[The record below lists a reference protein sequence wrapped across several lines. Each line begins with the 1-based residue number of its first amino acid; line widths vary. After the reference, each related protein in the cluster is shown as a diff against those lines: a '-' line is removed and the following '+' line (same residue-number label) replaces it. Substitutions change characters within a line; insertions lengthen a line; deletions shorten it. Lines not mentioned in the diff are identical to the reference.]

1 MHDRALGVVADVL
14 TDGSPHLRAHVTDS
28 IAAACGCAPDAA
40 KQAVRD
46 LLESRV
52 IDPVTVCYYR
62 VSDARVVME
71 AGLVRGPAFPALHPS
86 GA

>member
-14 TDGSPHLRAHVTDS
+14 TSGAPHLRAHVTDC
-28 IAAACGCAPDAA
+28 IAQACACAPEAA
-40 KQAVRD
+40 KETVRD
-46 LLESRV
+46 LLEARV

-62 VSDARVVME
+62 ASDARVVME
-71 AGLVRGPAFPALHPS
+71 AGVVRGPAFPALHPS